1 MAVVKEIKWGN
12 CTIRI
17 HDDAYRDL
25 TPEQLAKRQEEVKNN
40 IYRIFE
46 RAERKR
52 LEKMLS
58 EEEEK
63 DAKRE
68 DTHI

>member
-25 TPEQLAKRQEEVKNN
+25 TPEQLAKRQEEVKRN
-40 IYRIFE
+40 ILRICE
-46 RAERKR
+46 RADRKR
-52 LEKMLS
+52 LEKMLK
-58 EEEEK
+58 EEEK
-63 DAKRE
+63 NKKSE
-68 DTHI
+68 EQNIT

>member
-25 TPEQLAKRQEEVKNN
+25 TPEQLAKRQEEVRNN
-40 IYRIFE
+40 ILRICE
-46 RAERKR
+46 RADRKK
-52 LEKMLS
+52 LEKMLQ
-58 EEEEK
+58 EEEK

-68 DTHI
+68 DAHI